1 LPELRHEDVAG
12 EIPGGIH
19 LDLHRR
25 VLREILESEGA
36 WPMTIKAGQ
45 IIKLRTGELRYVVQG
60 YRRGCPTIDT
70 LEFTDR
76 RPSINFPSPNIMKVS
91 LPQIECIRQEL
102 SQTRTHPQFPRK
114 LSVGQRIKLFGDK
127 RRFVVLSRDCGTYQV
142 RPIGG
147 DKPMTITVK
156 DVLAVTSQ

>member
-1 LPELRHEDVAG
+1 
-12 EIPGGIH
+12 
-19 LDLHRR
+19 
-25 VLREILESEGA
+25 
-36 WPMTIKAGQ
+36 MTIKAGQ